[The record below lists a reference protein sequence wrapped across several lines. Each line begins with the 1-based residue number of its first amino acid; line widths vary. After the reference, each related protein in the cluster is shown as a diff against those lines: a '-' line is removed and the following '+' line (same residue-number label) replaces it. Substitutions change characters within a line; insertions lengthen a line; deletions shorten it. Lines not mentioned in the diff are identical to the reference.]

1 MSTPAVPRS
10 VPPAEAWRLDLVLV
24 ALPPALPLTGL
35 SRMLRGC
42 ASLGAAAVG
51 VGGLAYLAKA
61 STPVPVGDMMHPG
74 HTRPLRNAAELSS
87 FLDTNVAA
95 GKTVFVRWIAS
106 PK

>member
-1 MSTPAVPRS
+1 MRQPSSSSDTAGV
-10 VPPAEAWRLDLVLV
+10 E
-24 ALPPALPLTGL
+24 LPPALPLTPGL

-74 HTRPLRNAAELSS
+74 HTRPLRTAAELSS

>member
-1 MSTPAVPRS
+1 MSNDMRRS
-10 VPPAEAWRLDLVLV
+10 TISSSFHPLQCHP
-24 ALPPALPLTGL
+24 LPPALPLTGL

-74 HTRPLRNAAELSS
+74 HTRPLRTAAELSS